1 MIIHCFS
8 YPSKYIS
15 EQFRLFF
22 ADYMQPSSSSSLLP
36 LINDENQFFLLRQ
49 KLLGQPTAKQT
60 QIALSAASVNIIHNT
75 QNVRQINTQITQ
87 TIVQR
92 KDNKFKN
99 NLFVHCTHEARLKG
113 LAREIHTIHDSCFK
127 NTHRGN
133 IRLIVGYRNNPNIEY
148 VLARKRPSSS
158 LIKDPSKKSKM

>member
-60 QIALSAASVNIIHNT
+60 QVALSAASVDIIH
-75 QNVRQINTQITQ
+75 NTQITQ

-92 KDNKFKN
+92 KDNKFKT